1 MKKLLTILCLVLL
14 VSCSNEVPLDKLVVR
29 QGITYEINSTKPFTG
44 QSVRYWKSVKLSKDN
59 ELVGVEN
66 IRERVSYRNGKLDGP
81 WEDFNEDGQLNYR
94 ENYKDGELDGLQ
106 ESFHDNGQLETRGNF
121 IDGKQEGLWEEFDTN
136 GNLTKTEMYRNEE
149 LDGLQVRSEL
159 VANLPEFTLT
169 NLAGESQSIKSW
181 PGHALIINFWATWCT
196 PCIREIPLLKEFQET
211 NNDKPIQV
219 VGIAV
224 DRFEPVKN
232 FAKNMTF
239 NYPVLIGQSEAMDAA
254 NAFGVDFYGLPF
266 SVFTDTNGSVLGV
279 HTGELKSGDL
289 DEVLNLLNNLESGA
303 TDLRTAKAILT
314 EKM

>member
-1 MKKLLTILCLVLL
+1 MRSVGHPVTITLLLSVAAMF
-14 VSCSNEVPLDKLVVR
+14 
-29 QGITYEINSTKPFTG
+29 TYLGYRMLSSAPTVGQQPNSP
-44 QSVRYWKSVKLSKDN
+44 
-59 ELVGVEN
+59 
-66 IRERVSYRNGKLDGP
+66 
-81 WEDFNEDGQLNYR
+81 
-94 ENYKDGELDGLQ
+94 
-106 ESFHDNGQLETRGNF
+106 
-121 IDGKQEGLWEEFDTN
+121 
-136 GNLTKTEMYRNEE
+136 
-149 LDGLQVRSEL
+149 VRSEL
-159 VANLPEFTLT
+159 AANLPEFALT

-211 NNDKPIQV
+211 NSDKPIQV

-232 FAKNMTF
+232 FAKDMTF

-289 DEVLNLLNNLESGA
+289 DKVLNLLNSLESGA
-303 TDLRTAKAILT
+303 TDLRAAKAMLA